1 MIDRDIR
8 KRIVDMAAGREPAD
22 LLITNAKILDVF
34 THEIVESSLAVGA
47 GLIVG
52 MGDYEARDILDAK
65 GACLVPGLI
74 DSHVHIESSLVSP
87 REFARAVVPHGV
99 TTVIADPHEIANV
112 CGLAGIRY
120 MLDASRDLPMNVYI
134 QLPSC
139 VPATG
144 FENSGAVLRA
154 EDLAELIDEEFV
166 GGIGEMMNYP
176 GVVAADK
183 DVLDKI
189 WLGLS
194 HGKVVDGHS
203 PALSGRELNAYAASG
218 VKTDHECST
227 VEEMRERLRMGM
239 YVLVRE
245 GSAAHDLETLIKGVT
260 RENFRRCIF
269 CTDDRQPEDL
279 LTEGSI
285 DNNIRKAVRLGLD
298 PVMAVVMASLNAANC
313 YGLKGRGALAPG
325 WIADFLLVDNLSDF
339 TVQQVYVDGVKV
351 AENGVTSITLAD
363 ADDSAVTGTVR
374 IGEVTAGDLEIKMP
388 CPRANVISM
397 LPRSLVTKAVV
408 RDVQVDSKG
417 VFQCRDNPGL
427 LKLVVVERHH
437 ATGNVGVG
445 LIENYG
451 LKNGAVAT
459 TVAHD
464 SHNIV
469 VCGDNDE
476 DMLAAIR
483 DIEAMGG
490 GITLVRDGEAVR
502 HLPLPIAGLMSDKS
516 AEEVAG
522 QLKSMV
528 EIAYHD
534 FYINPDNEAFMALSF
549 MTLPV
554 IPEIK
559 LTDQGLFDVRTFRH
573 IPVCA
578 EGEKEN

>member
-1 MIDRDIR
+1 MIDRDTQ

-34 THEIVESSLAVGA
+34 SHEINEGSLAVGA
-47 GLIVG
+47 GRIIG
-52 MGDYEARDILDAK
+52 MGDYEAKEIIDAS
-65 GACLVPGLI
+65 GACIVPGLI

-112 CGLAGIRY
+112 KGLDGIRY
-120 MLDASRDLPMNVYI
+120 MLDASRDLPMSVYI

-154 EDLAELIDEEFV
+154 EDLAELIDEEYV

-189 WLGLS
+189 HLGLS
-194 HGKVVDGHS
+194 RGKVVDGHS
-203 PALSGRELNAYAASG
+203 PAITGKELNAYAASG
-218 VKTDHECST
+218 IKTDHECST
-227 VEEMRERLRMGM
+227 VEEMHERLRMGM
-239 YVLVRE
+239 YVLIRE
-245 GSAAHDLETLIKGVT
+245 GSAAHDLPELIKGVT
-260 RENFRRCIF
+260 EKNFRRCIF

-279 LTEGSI
+279 LTKGSI
-285 DNNIRKAVRLGLD
+285 DNNIREAVRLGLD

-313 YGLKGRGALAPG
+313 YGLRGKGAIAPG
-325 WIADFLLVDNLSDF
+325 WIADFLLVDNLTDF
-339 TVQQVYVDGVKV
+339 NIQQVYVNGTKV
-351 AENGVTSITLAD
+351 AENGTTSIKLAH
-363 ADDSAVTGTVR
+363 ADDSTVTDTVHIR
-374 IGEVTAGDLEIKMP
+374 EVTPKDLEIELSR
-388 CPRANVISM
+388 PRANVISM
-397 LPRSLVTKAVV
+397 LPHSLVTKAEV
-408 RDVQVDSKG
+408 RDVRPDAG
-417 VFQCRDNPGL
+417 GLFQCADNPGL
-427 LKLVVVERHH
+427 LKLAVVERHH
-437 ATGNVGVG
+437 ATGNVGMG
-445 LIENYG
+445 IIENYG

-476 DMLAAIR
+476 DMLAAIK

-490 GITLVRDGEAVR
+490 GITLVRDGQVVC
-502 HLPLPIAGLMSDKS
+502 HLPLPIGGLMSDKS
-516 AEEVAG
+516 AEQVAE

-528 EIAYHD
+528 EVAYRD
-534 FYINPDNEAFMALSF
+534 FAINPDNEAFMALSF

-559 LTDQGLFDVRTFRH
+559 LTDQGLFDVRVFDY
-573 IPVCA
+573 ISVCN
-578 EGEKEN
+578 ED